1 MLRYAGTIAVIA
13 GLVASAWGAYS
24 ASKAVWLTEEEAVE
38 IAATR
43 SVGDTFEE
51 KLKAHGVQSLLRES
65 RGAARGFTL
74 IMIGTLLQAVGAVLL
89 MVA

>member
-1 MLRYAGTIAVIA
+1 M
-13 GLVASAWGAYS
+13 
-24 ASKAVWLTEEEAVE
+24 
-38 IAATR
+38 
-43 SVGDTFEE
+43 GDTFEE